1 MADFISIIVILSMLC
16 IFVYGIS
23 YFISKVGNDDEQD

>member
-1 MADFISIIVILSMLC
+1 MADVISVVVALTMII

-23 YFISKVGNDDEQD
+23 YFINKVGNDDEQD

>member
-1 MADFISIIVILSMLC
+1 MAEIISFLVTLSMIG

>member
-1 MADFISIIVILSMLC
+1 MNDILTVLLTLSMLG

>member
-1 MADFISIIVILSMLC
+1 MDQAISIIVMLGMIG

-23 YFISKVGNDDEQD
+23 YFISKVGTDDEQD

>member
-1 MADFISIIVILSMLC
+1 MSDIIAVITALSMIG

>member
-1 MADFISIIVILSMLC
+1 MNDILTVVLTLSMLG

>member
-1 MADFISIIVILSMLC
+1 MEQIISIIVTLSMIG
-16 IFVYGIS
+16 IFIYGIS